1 MRNLF
6 AKARLVWI
14 LLGPEELV
22 ALVLF
27 LATVAVWAATI
38 GALLSP

>member
-1 MRNLF
+1 MRNLCN
-6 AKARLVWI
+6 KARLVWI

-27 LATVAVWAATI
+27 LATVAIWAETI
-38 GALLSP
+38 STMLR